1 MLYASREIVYFA
13 DLSNEIANNLC
24 IVIVVVLI
32 VKPGIKMIGNIVT
45 QRDMIQAKH

>member
-24 IVIVVVLI
+24 MVVVLI